1 MGTMSRDTLNLLDT
15 VSTTS
20 KDELNDLRNLLRLR
34 GIISEEKIITTWKS
48 LKKMQEELGLPSL
61 LPIKQHYF
69 FYKQLI
75 EIKKVL
81 NLSFAADKEEIKKQI
96 EEAKT
101 EIKYHEL
108 KKASEILKQASL
120 SISRLGTKE
129 QETKKLT
136 EDATSEV
143 KIDFGQLNQL
153 YIEIKT
159 LCEFYKLPD
168 FTPTFD
174 VITMIKKLSLEN
186 LSKIGFG
193 SDSLILKVLL
203 FNLTSNK
210 QEIVNVQE
218 RLTIDKDLD
227 RELFDILVAYGPL
240 SRPELVELTG
250 IARSSIY
257 DGLKRLMMKG
267 FVVQYSEKRSY
278 TGRPTTVFDSLI

>member
-1 MGTMSRDTLNLLDT
+1 MSRDTLNLLDT

-168 FTPTFD
+168 FTPMFD

>member
-1 MGTMSRDTLNLLDT
+1 MSRDTLNLLDT